1 MIIPFESSHA
11 YELLENSN
19 NESLRP
25 NIEVSQFVE
34 DMVVPDMSFTC
45 VTENRDLIAA
55 GGIYLIWEGVGEA
68 WFLGS
73 NNLLSSPIEAVK
85 SVKRYLNSIMKDFNL
100 HRVQAMTLESEND
113 LKRWMKFLNMKEEG
127 IMNKYCRDGRNFI
140 RWAKVI

>member
-1 MIIPFESSHA
+1 
-11 YELLENSN
+11 
-19 NESLRP
+19 
-25 NIEVSQFVE
+25 
-34 DMVVPDMSFTC
+34 
-45 VTENRDLIAA
+45 LIAA